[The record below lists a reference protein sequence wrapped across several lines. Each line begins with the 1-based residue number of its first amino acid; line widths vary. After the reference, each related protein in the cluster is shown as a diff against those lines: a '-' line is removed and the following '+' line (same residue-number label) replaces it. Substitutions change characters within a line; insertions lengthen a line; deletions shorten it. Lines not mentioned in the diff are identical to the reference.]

1 MAGTPTDDDARRERA
16 RIQRLGQG
24 LVHWQRT
31 SVGERVTTD
40 ALAALPARRWTVL
53 PGLRW
58 PGDERADHVVVGRGG
73 VFVVATRNWP
83 GRVTVVDGVLRQGG
97 QVRGVTP
104 AAAAAETVAGLLD
117 RRTAGT
123 VRPVLCIARDEPV
136 AGVVD
141 GVLVCSTWNVRELLL
156 SRPRALSRRQARAAV
171 RELEVALRP
180 TRRGVRRARS
190 TRPGSGGDSVVRDLV
205 KAGALLVV
213 FAGVASRPEVVT
225 DTVDWLGDRIAHL
238 GG

>member
-1 MAGTPTDDDARRERA
+1 MAGTPADDDARRERA

-40 ALAALPARRWTVL
+40 ALAALPVRRWTVL
-53 PGLRW
+53 HGLRW
-58 PGDERADHVVVGRGG
+58 PADERADHVVVGRGG
-73 VFVVATRNWP
+73 VFVVATRNWS
-83 GRVTVVDGVLRQGG
+83 GRVTAVDGVLRQGG
-97 QVRGVTP
+97 QVRGVTST
-104 AAAAAETVAGLLD
+104 AAAAESVADLLD
-117 RRTAGT
+117 RRTART
-123 VRPVLCIARDEPV
+123 VWPVLCVARDEPV

-171 RELEVALRP
+171 RELETALRP
-180 TRRGVRRARS
+180 ARHGVRRARS
-190 TRPGSGGDSVVRDLV
+190 ARPGSGGDSVVRDLV

-213 FAGVASRPEVVT
+213 LAGVVSRPEVVT
-225 DTVDWLGDRIAHL
+225 ETIDWLGDRVSHV